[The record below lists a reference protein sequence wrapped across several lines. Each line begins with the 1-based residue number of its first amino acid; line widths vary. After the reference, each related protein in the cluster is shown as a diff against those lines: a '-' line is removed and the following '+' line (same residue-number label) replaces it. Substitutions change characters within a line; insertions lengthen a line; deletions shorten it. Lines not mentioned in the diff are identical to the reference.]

1 MRTLNDLLISSF
13 ATPKFF
19 PSLDSALAPAFRDT
33 HVENVAKELHKNIEA
48 VLPPPD
54 DGLFEEW
61 PTWPYLRVELSRSE
75 VERMEQASESE
86 RVKLSHQIV
95 RDYGVVVESDARTAG
110 LFGRA
115 GFPSRMKFEALL
127 RTWKG
132 KSPDA
137 EATWF
142 DSCCEQIMRGAGRG
156 FPVIQWTPMREVG
169 GDSDFTPVLSRI
181 RRVPFAGS
189 VQFDIYFYNL
199 SDPRAVPVT
208 SKMIPTGDFF
218 FKNLGEID
226 PQSLKLKDL
235 VGELDVRA
243 LNRIPIFSGEGH
255 PVSLSIGASSTSSS
269 LSGCCQPR
277 EAGVRVT

>member
-1 MRTLNDLLISSF
+1 MWECGV
-13 ATPKFF
+13 ATHPQSANTTIVVFQCGSDVPAPFHDVLRVNVRSYEDIKRFTDQFLRDSKFF

-132 KSPDA
+132 PSPDA

-181 RRVPFAGS
+181 RRVPF
-189 VQFDIYFYNL
+189 
-199 SDPRAVPVT
+199 
-208 SKMIPTGDFF
+208 TG
-218 FKNLGEID
+218 
-226 PQSLKLKDL
+226 
-235 VGELDVRA
+235 A
-243 LNRIPIFSGEGH
+243 C
-255 PVSLSIGASSTSSS
+255 SSTFTSITSQI
-269 LSGCCQPR
+269 LGQCR
-277 EAGVRVT
+277 